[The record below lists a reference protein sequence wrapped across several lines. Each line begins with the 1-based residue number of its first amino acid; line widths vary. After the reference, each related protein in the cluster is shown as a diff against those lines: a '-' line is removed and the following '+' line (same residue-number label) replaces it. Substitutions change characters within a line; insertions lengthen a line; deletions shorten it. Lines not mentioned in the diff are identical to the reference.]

1 MNYETYKS
9 KLNDLKNHFGNVMA
23 LARELSEVSLRIFEQ
38 DGNLNYITD
47 LTNAIPTNF
56 GRQTAL
62 IKWFKDHSPSVVNF
76 DKNSNTYSWKKD
88 KAENANAFDVEKA
101 CQTPFWDYAPDT
113 SVKLF
118 ASSDIDK
125 RLLGVIKSFKDEGKN
140 KPMNAKAVQHLAEL
154 EQVIQEHAA

>member
-1 MNYETYKS
+1 MNIETFKT
-9 KLNDLKNHFGNVMA
+9 KLAELKQALGNSMA
-23 LARELSEVSLRIFEQ
+23 LARELAETSLRIFEQ
-38 DGNLNYITD
+38 DGNLNYITE
-47 LTNAIPTNF
+47 LTNAIPANF

-62 IKWFKDHSPSVVNF
+62 IKWFRDHSPSVVTF

-88 KAENANAFDVEKA
+88 KAENAKPFNLEGA
-101 CQTPFWDYAPDT
+101 CKTPFWDYAPDT

-140 KPMNAKAVQHLAEL
+140 KPMNAKAVKHLAEL
-154 EQVIQEHAA
+154 EQVLMEHAA

>member
-1 MNYETYKS
+1 MNIETFKT
-9 KLNDLKNHFGNVMA
+9 KLEELKQALGNSMA
-23 LARELSEVSLRIFEQ
+23 LARELAETSLRIFEQ
-38 DGNLNYITD
+38 DGNLNYIAD

-118 ASSDIDK
+118 ASSDVDK
-125 RLLGVIKSFKDEGKN
+125 RLLGVIKSFKDESKN